1 MRNTILLTN
10 AEAAL
15 QLRVTPG
22 TLANWRSK
30 NTGPPFTRVG
40 GKVAYTPDDIAA
52 YLASRRQTPEQPN
65 IEASR

>member
-1 MRNTILLTN
+1 MKSTILLTN

-30 NTGPPFTRVG
+30 NMGPPFTRVG
-40 GKVAYTPDDIAA
+40 GKIAYVPEDIAA
-52 YLASRRQTPEQPN
+52 YLASRRQTPEQ
-65 IEASR
+65 RV